1 MEFKEAIE
9 KQYDECIS
17 RVNTV
22 YSIFQN
28 FFGEDRTDLQG
39 VKSKAAVMDML
50 ESITIGELMN
60 RLATNFTPE
69 EWEQYRNTN
78 LTNLP
83 SGALDYILN
92 HTNVVKRGMRLMSES
107 KPFILVWF
115 PHVTVTNEHDR
126 STEIDNLYAKIV
138 LAYEGTIEGRFSLN
152 RATYTLQHM
161 SSNYMHSHVCE
172 IPFSDF
178 TAFQV
183 PCTGTGP
190 INSTISSLC
199 NEFDED
205 IWNLFCLELSKYVTV
220 ESISGTPYHYL
231 EQLGTNNMI
240 EAPCTYRT
248 QYCIPIE
255 WFNTRERSLS
265 EKLLS
270 EFIGYIASSKKLKF
284 GYSDNS
290 YVIGMPYVKVV
301 AVISNLFIEWYN
313 KKFNEYSKMDPPMPS
328 YNSLLAA
335 KVLLKCKFANNRLY
349 TEQSRRGNNDYGEYI
364 GRHMCIF
371 KEKDITID
379 ISDFSNV
386 HENETLVLNPNIV
399 SFIVWRILETLNYE
413 YGNKDRRKEREKAS
427 REGGIIKRRRFL

>member
-161 SSNYMHSHVCE
+161 
-172 IPFSDF
+172 
-178 TAFQV
+178 
-183 PCTGTGP
+183 
-190 INSTISSLC
+190 
-199 NEFDED
+199 
-205 IWNLFCLELSKYVTV
+205 
-220 ESISGTPYHYL
+220 
-231 EQLGTNNMI
+231 
-240 EAPCTYRT
+240 
-248 QYCIPIE
+248 
-255 WFNTRERSLS
+255 
-265 EKLLS
+265 
-270 EFIGYIASSKKLKF
+270 
-284 GYSDNS
+284 
-290 YVIGMPYVKVV
+290 
-301 AVISNLFIEWYN
+301 
-313 KKFNEYSKMDPPMPS
+313 
-328 YNSLLAA
+328 
-335 KVLLKCKFANNRLY
+335 
-349 TEQSRRGNNDYGEYI
+349 
-364 GRHMCIF
+364 
-371 KEKDITID
+371 
-379 ISDFSNV
+379 
-386 HENETLVLNPNIV
+386 
-399 SFIVWRILETLNYE
+399 
-413 YGNKDRRKEREKAS
+413 
-427 REGGIIKRRRFL
+427 